1 MVPKLAALIA
11 SALILVLAVRA
22 EAEPPAL
29 SQGET
34 LYVPVYSTVLHGNLD
49 SRGKPGQVL
58 LSSMLSIRNTDPKAT
73 IVIKSVK
80 YYDTDGKL
88 IRDYQDARRN
98 LGPFGSSD
106 VFVEHKDTSGGNG
119 ANFVVV
125 WESSGPVNPP
135 LVECIN
141 AYFFG
146 SQSVAFPSVGRPIRA
161 AD

>member
-1 MVPKLAALIA
+1 MIRMIAAVVAAAL
-11 SALILVLAVRA
+11 LAIGAAR
-22 EAEPPAL
+22 AEPPAL
-29 SQGET
+29 SQGEA

-49 SRGKPGQVL
+49 SRGKPAQVL
-58 LSSMLSIRNTDPKAT
+58 LSSMLSIRNTDPKGS

-80 YYDTDGKL
+80 YYDTDGKM
-88 IRDYQDARRN
+88 IRDYQDARKN

-106 VFVEHKDTSGGNG
+106 VFVEHKDTSGGNS

-125 WESSGPVNPP
+125 WESQTPVNPP
-135 LVECIN
+135 IVECIN

-146 SQSVAFPSVGRPIRA
+146 SQSVAFPSTGRPIRS